1 MMEKIKKIFK
11 AIGNFIGNVTMPVRK
26 TKWYQALPKLVRLW
40 MWNSVVGM
48 VFYPHIFHVLT
59 IIGIIAY
66 GYVSAHGADKA
77 KADAKAAADK
87 AITKVKEL
95 SK

>member
-1 MMEKIKKIFK
+1 MDKIKAIAKKIAKF
-11 AIGNFIGNVTMPVRK
+11 FGNVTMPVRK
-26 TKWYQALPKLVRLW
+26 TAWYQALPKLVRLW
-40 MWNSVVGM
+40 MWNSVIGM
-48 VFYPHIFHVLT
+48 VIFPHIFHIFT
-59 IIGIIAY
+59 IICIIAY

>member
-1 MMEKIKKIFK
+1 MDKIKAIAKKITKF
-11 AIGNFIGNVTMPVRK
+11 FGNVTMPVRK
-26 TKWYQALPKLVRLW
+26 TAWYQALPKLVRLW
-40 MWNSVVGM
+40 MWNSVIGM
-48 VFYPHIFHVLT
+48 VIFPHIFHIFT
-59 IIGIIAY
+59 IICIIAY